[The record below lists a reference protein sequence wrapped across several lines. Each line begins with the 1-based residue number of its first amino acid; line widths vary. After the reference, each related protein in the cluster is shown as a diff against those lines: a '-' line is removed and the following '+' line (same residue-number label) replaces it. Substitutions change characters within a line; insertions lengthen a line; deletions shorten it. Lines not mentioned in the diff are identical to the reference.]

1 MEKHPV
7 EEENSKFEIRNS
19 KIRNSANAVQKY
31 LWWQTGVIYQIY
43 PLSFADSNGD
53 GYGDLAGMISKLD
66 YLKWLGVHAI
76 WISPIYPSP
85 LADYGYDVSDYR
97 AIHPTLGTMEDFDR
111 LLAGCHERG
120 IKLLL
125 DYVPNHTSDQH
136 PWFLESRSSR
146 NNPKRD
152 WYIWQDPSR
161 DGKAP
166 NNWLSVFGGR
176 AWEWDENTKQYYCH
190 SFLKEQPDLNWR
202 NPEVQE
208 AMLDVM
214 RFWLGKGVDGFRVD
228 ALWHVIKDEQ
238 LRDNPL
244 NPEYV
249 EGEMS
254 PYCRLVSTY
263 SGGQPELH
271 EIVALMRRVTQEF
284 PERVLLGEMYLPVE
298 ELVRYYGRQSDS
310 GIHLPY
316 NFQLIVLPWRAM
328 DIFAGINAY
337 EASLPSFA
345 WPNWVLG
352 NHDKPRVASRVGPA
366 QAKVAALLLLTLRG
380 TPTMYYGDEIGM
392 EDVNV
397 PAEDTRDPVA
407 KAFPGI
413 RLGRDPERT
422 PMQWSAEPNA
432 GFSMGE
438 PWLPVAA
445 DYEQTNVDRQKQ
457 EDGSLLAFYRRLLDL
472 RQKEP
477 ALHIGHYL
485 PAGQRKNV
493 FAFVREHGETTL
505 LIAANLGGT
514 RARLTV
520 PRHMDVT
527 GEIILGTDPARVGG
541 KIREYIELGPDEG
554 LIARLYPA
562 DEQTLPSPDASH
574 RRSAAPRTQPRSAE
588 ENS

>member
-1 MEKHPV
+1 MEKHPP
-7 EEENSKFEIRNS
+7 E
-19 KIRNSANAVQKY
+19 KY

-53 GYGDLAGMISKLD
+53 GYGDLPGIIGKLD
-66 YLKWLGVHAI
+66 YLKWLGVNAV

-85 LADYGYDVSDYR
+85 LADFGYDVSDHK
-97 AIHPTLGTMEDFDR
+97 AIH

-136 PWFLESRSSR
+136 PWFVESRSSR

-152 WYIWQDPSR
+152 WYIWEDPSR

-166 NNWLSVFGGR
+166 NNWVSVFGGR

-228 ALWHVIKDEQ
+228 ALWHVIKDRQ

-244 NPEYV
+244 DPKYV

-254 PYCRLVSTY
+254 PYNRLVPTY

-271 EIVALMRRVTQEF
+271 EIVALLRRVTQEF
-284 PERVLLGEMYLPVE
+284 PERVLVGEMYLPVQ
-298 ELVRYYGRQSDS
+298 ELVRYYGRESDS

-328 DIFAGINAY
+328 DVFAGINAY
-337 EASLPSFA
+337 EASLPLFA

-352 NHDKPRVASRVGPA
+352 NHDKPRVVSRVGPA

-397 PAEDTRDPVA
+397 PAEDLRDPVA
-407 KAFPGI
+407 KALPGI

-422 PMQWSAEPNA
+422 PMQWNAEPNA
-432 GFSMGE
+432 GFSTGE
-438 PWLPVAA
+438 LWLPVAA
-445 DYEQTNVDRQKQ
+445 NYEQTNVEKQKQ
-457 EDGSLLAFYRRLLDL
+457 DDGSLLAFYRRLLEL
-472 RQKEP
+472 RRKEP
-477 ALHIGHYL
+477 ALQVGDYL
-485 PAGQRKNV
+485 PAGQKRNV

-505 LIAANLGGT
+505 LVAVNLGGT
-514 RARLTV
+514 RARLAV
-520 PRHMDVT
+520 PRHMDVI
-527 GEIILGTDPARVGG
+527 GEIILGTDPARIGG
-541 KIREYIELGPDEG
+541 KIRDYIELGPDEG
-554 LIARLYPA
+554 IIARVYPA
-562 DEQTLPSPDASH
+562 DEKSNIFSAVSH
-574 RRSAAPRTQPRSAE
+574 RRSAAPHTARRSAE
-588 ENS
+588 ESQ

>member
-1 MEKHPV
+1 M
-7 EEENSKFEIRNS
+7 
-19 KIRNSANAVQKY
+19 
-31 LWWQTGVIYQIY
+31 
-43 PLSFADSNGD
+43 
-53 GYGDLAGMISKLD
+53 
-66 YLKWLGVHAI
+66 
-76 WISPIYPSP
+76 
-85 LADYGYDVSDYR
+85 
-97 AIHPTLGTMEDFDR
+97 LGTMEDFDK
-111 LLAGCHERG
+111 LLAACHERG

-136 PWFLESRSSR
+136 PWFVESRSSR
-146 NNPKRD
+146 NNPKRN
-152 WYIWQDPSR
+152 WYIWEDPSR

-244 NPEYV
+244 DPEYV

-254 PYCRLVSTY
+254 PYSRLVPTY

-284 PERVLLGEMYLPVE
+284 PERVLVGEMYLPVE
-298 ELVRYYGRQSDS
+298 ELVRYYGRESDS

-328 DIFAGINAY
+328 DIFAGVNAY

-352 NHDKPRVASRVGPA
+352 NHDKPRVASRVGPD
-366 QAKVAALLLLTLRG
+366 QVKIAALLLLTLRG

-397 PAEDTRDPVA
+397 PADEIRDPVA
-407 KAFPGI
+407 KAFPGV

-422 PMQWSAEPNA
+422 PMQWNAEPNA
-432 GFSMGE
+432 GFSASE

-445 DYEQTNVDRQKQ
+445 DYEQTNVEKLKQ
-457 EDGSLLAFYRRLLDL
+457 DKDSLLAFYRRLLEL

-477 ALHIGHYL
+477 ALQIGHYL
-485 PAGQRKNV
+485 PAGQKRNV

-505 LIAANLGGT
+505 LIAVNLGGT
-514 RARLTV
+514 RARLAV

-527 GEIILGTDPARVGG
+527 AEVILGTDPARVGG
-541 KIREYIELGPDEG
+541 KIKEYIQLGPDEG
-554 LIARLYPA
+554 IIARVYPA
-562 DEQTLPSPDASH
+562 DEQDAAAAASH
-574 RRSAAPRTQPRSAE
+574 RRSAPPHTKPRTAE
-588 ENS
+588 EGL

>member
-1 MEKHPV
+1 MEKRPP
-7 EEENSKFEIRNS
+7 E
-19 KIRNSANAVQKY
+19 KY

-53 GYGDLAGMISKLD
+53 GYGDLPGIIGKLD
-66 YLKWLGVHAI
+66 YLKWLGVNAV

-85 LADYGYDVSDYR
+85 LADFGYDVSDHK
-97 AIHPTLGTMEDFDR
+97 AIHPLLGTMEDFDN

-136 PWFLESRSSR
+136 PWFVESRSSR

-152 WYIWQDPSR
+152 WYIWEDPSR

-166 NNWLSVFGGR
+166 NNWVSVFGGR

-228 ALWHVIKDEQ
+228 ALWHVIKDRQ

-244 NPEYV
+244 DPKYV

-254 PYCRLVSTY
+254 PYNRLVPTY

-271 EIVALMRRVTQEF
+271 EIVALLRRVTQEF
-284 PERVLLGEMYLPVE
+284 PERVLVGEMYLPVQ
-298 ELVRYYGRQSDS
+298 ELVRYYGRESDS

-328 DIFAGINAY
+328 DVFAGINAY
-337 EASLPSFA
+337 EASLPLFA

-352 NHDKPRVASRVGPA
+352 NHDKPRVVSRVGPA

-397 PAEDTRDPVA
+397 PAEDLRDPVA
-407 KAFPGI
+407 KALPGI

-422 PMQWSAEPNA
+422 PMQWNAEPNA
-432 GFSMGE
+432 GFSTGE
-438 PWLPVAA
+438 LWLPVAA
-445 DYEQTNVDRQKQ
+445 NYEQTNVEKQRQD
-457 EDGSLLAFYRRLLDL
+457 DGSLLAFYRRLLEL
-472 RQKEP
+472 RRKEP
-477 ALHIGHYL
+477 ALQVGDYL
-485 PAGQRKNV
+485 PAGQKRNV

-505 LIAANLGGT
+505 LVAVNLGGT
-514 RARLTV
+514 RARLAV
-520 PRHMDVT
+520 PRHMDVI
-527 GEIILGTDPARVGG
+527 GEIILGTDPARIGG
-541 KIREYIELGPDEG
+541 KIRDYIELGPDEG
-554 LIARLYPA
+554 IIARVYPA
-562 DEQTLPSPDASH
+562 DEKSNIFSAVSH
-574 RRSAAPRTQPRSAE
+574 RRSAAPHTARRSAE
-588 ENS
+588 ESQ